1 MTENV
6 QKLHAEFMER
16 MQKVLDAA
24 NPNVSITENGAVGLR
39 TTGKALLDLN
49 FKLSSMRN
57 WDADKIWTEFLKAYN
72 ENPMLA
78 VVWLFF
84 ARDARGGCGERRTF
98 RIIFGRF
105 CKENPGLAI
114 KLLPLLPEYGRWDDL
129 IEVFCGDVPCKVRD
143 EAKEII
149 AKQLHEDAGNVYQ
162 KKPIS
167 LLAKWMSSPN
177 TSSKETRRKAEQLRF
192 ALGLT
197 PKQYRKV
204 LSQLRTYL
212 KVTEQTMSAGEWDQ
226 IDYEAVP
233 SKAGMNYRE
242 AFLRH
247 DTERYEQYLTNVKEG
262 KAKMN
267 ADVLFPY
274 EIVHAY
280 MDNDIWDEYVIK
292 PFDETLELKW
302 ANLPNTVTQD
312 NGTLVVVDGS
322 GSMSTRIG
330 SGSLTAH
337 DVARSLGIYFA
348 ERLTGPFKNS
358 FITFSANPKIVRF
371 NGVES
376 LNAKLKILVEED
388 ECSNTNIERTFDLIL
403 KTAVD
408 NHLKQDEIPVNIM
421 IITDGEFDAMTGDYD
436 YSRGRYFHADQK
448 LFDGIAA
455 KWNAS
460 GYKLPRLVFWNVNSR
475 TGTIPLSENEL
486 GVALVSGFSPM
497 IADMVMSGELDP
509 YKVLVDKLM
518 SDRYEPVRR
527 IVMPS

>member
-6 QKLHAEFMER
+6 QKLHAGFMER

-57 WDADKIWTEFLKAYN
+57 WDENKIWTEFLKAYN

-78 VVWLFF
+78 IVWLFF
-84 ARDARGGCGERRTF
+84 ARDARGGTGERRTF
-98 RIIFGRF
+98 RIIFVRY
-105 CKENPGLAI
+105 CRENTELAI
-114 KLLPLLPEYGRWDDL
+114 KLLPLISEYGRWDDL
-129 IEVFCGDVPCKVRD
+129 IEVFCGDVPCKVR
-143 EAKEII
+143 EAAKEII
-149 AKQLHEDAGNVYQ
+149 ANQIHEDAINVYQ
-162 KKPIS
+162 NKPVS
-167 LLAKWMSSPN
+167 LLSKWIPSAN
-177 TSSKETRRKAEQLRF
+177 TSSKVTRRKAEQLRS
-192 ALGLT
+192 ALEMS
-197 PKQYRKV
+197 PKEYRKV
-204 LSQLRTYL
+204 LSSLRSYI
-212 KVTEQTMSAGEWDQ
+212 KVLEQKMSAREWSE

-247 DTERYEQYLTNVKEG
+247 DAERYAEYLTKVQDG

-280 MDNDIWDEYVIK
+280 MADDWNEEVKD
-292 PFDETLELKW
+292 FDETLELKW
-302 ANLPNTVTQD
+302 KNLPNTVTQD

-322 GSMSTRIG
+322 GSMSSRIG

-376 LNAKLKILVEED
+376 LNAKLKILIEED
-388 ECSNTNIERTFDLIL
+388 ECSNTNIEKTFDLIL

-408 NHLKQDEIPVNIM
+408 NHLKQDEIPANVV
-421 IITDGEFDAMTGDYD
+421 IISDMEFDYCRKAYNWETGETYC
-436 YSRGRYFHADQK
+436 ADEK
-448 LFDGIAA
+448 LFDAIAA
-455 KWNAS
+455 KWNAA

>member
-6 QKLHAEFMER
+6 QNLHQSFVGL
-16 MQKVLDAA
+16 MQKTEQAI
-24 NPNVSITENGAVGLR
+24 NPNVSVTENGAVGLK

-57 WDADKIWTEFLKAYN
+57 WDTDKIWTEFLKAYN
-72 ENPMLA
+72 DNPMLA
-78 VVWLFF
+78 VVWMLY

-98 RIIFGRF
+98 RIIFEHF

-143 EAKEII
+143 ESKEII

-247 DTERYEQYLTNVKEG
+247 DADRYEEYLLNVRSG

-280 MDNDIWDEYVIK
+280 MADDWDEEVK
-292 PFDETLELKW
+292 DFDETLELKW
-302 ANLPNTVTQD
+302 KNLPNTVTQD

-330 SGSLTAH
+330 SSSLTAH

-408 NHLKQDEIPVNIM
+408 NHLKQDEIPANIM

-436 YSRGRYFHADQK
+436 YDSGRYSHADQK

-455 KWNAS
+455 KWNAA

-475 TGTIPLSENEL
+475 TGTIPLGENEL